1 MKAILAPA
9 LLLLSAAAPTV
20 QASDE
25 WIPDFDKALELA
37 KAQKKDLLVDFT
49 GSDWC
54 GWCTRLDKEV
64 FGLPEFT
71 TVAEKSFVL
80 VALDYPSKEENKAK
94 VPNPTRNEELRKKHD
109 VRGFP
114 TVLLMNV
121 DGEVFASTGYQA
133 GGVDAY
139 LVHLEEVASAGRKT
153 LGEIKT
159 LVADFTKAKDAEKI
173 AQLEK
178 VIARMEGLEEG
189 SPFAATLAGPVREA
203 LTLDPKNERGLKVR
217 AIKALLSS
225 GNGDDELLAT
235 ARELDPK
242 NEHGLLERIVD
253 ASFSKVRDDESAKA
267 ALVELDSL
275 MALGF
280 KDKELG
286 FRLCFHAAR
295 WCAGPLEDEALS
307 KKYARAAKEL
317 GPPDEEV
324 AKMLDEMIGEE

>member
-133 GGVDAY
+133 GGVDARRS
-139 LVHLEEVASAGRKT
+139 VRSRPSSRT
-153 LGEIKT
+153 
-159 LVADFTKAKDAEKI
+159 
-173 AQLEK
+173 
-178 VIARMEGLEEG
+178 
-189 SPFAATLAGPVREA
+189 SPRPRTPR
-203 LTLDPKNERGLKVR
+203 RSR
-217 AIKALLSS
+217 SS
-225 GNGDDELLAT
+225 
-235 ARELDPK
+235 R
-242 NEHGLLERIVD
+242 R
-253 ASFSKVRDDESAKA
+253 
-267 ALVELDSL
+267 
-275 MALGF
+275 
-280 KDKELG
+280 
-286 FRLCFHAAR
+286 
-295 WCAGPLEDEALS
+295 
-307 KKYARAAKEL
+307 
-317 GPPDEEV
+317 
-324 AKMLDEMIGEE
+324 